1 MAIQTIN
8 IGTSANKGDGDPL
21 RVAFDKINKNFAE
34 LDVTNTVKDI
44 KGSVF
49 ADDSTVLVDSVNG
62 TLNASALSGSLPA
75 IDGSA
80 LTGLTVSTLAYS
92 SLTGTPTT
100 ISGYGITDAYTKTEV
115 DNAITSS
122 VLPSGSTQSID
133 VVAQDSTV
141 LVDSVNG
148 TLNATTLTGA
158 LPAIDGS
165 ELTGVTTAF
174 SNITSTPTTIAGYGI
189 TDAAT

>member
-100 ISGYGITDAYTKTEV
+100 ISGYGITDAYTK
-115 DNAITSS
+115 
-122 VLPSGSTQSID
+122 QK
-133 VVAQDSTV
+133 
-141 LVDSVNG
+141 
-148 TLNATTLTGA
+148 
-158 LPAIDGS
+158 
-165 ELTGVTTAF
+165 
-174 SNITSTPTTIAGYGI
+174 
-189 TDAAT
+189 